1 MIDFPPE
8 FFDPPR
14 DKFDPTFVG
23 PTGKGTKLYVIAEA
37 NGAEEVKRQE
47 VLIGPA
53 GQVWRKA
60 LKAADVDIQDITMWN
75 TCPFRPVDRV
85 GSRAYNR
92 TPSAEEIELYSQ
104 YVKTDIRKKKPAC
117 ILLLGRSA
125 MRGLGID
132 LRVDE
137 ARPKTFDFEGIP
149 CYATWHPSYILRNGG
164 ESYHGFGKLV
174 NDIKRA
180 YQNHQAVPAKA
191 DYTIIDVLDWDKVED
206 IFQNDQEIVL
216 DYEASGLNTYHNNY
230 FVGGIALKGRASKVC
245 VYVMLYNFWRTP
257 EEFPIS
263 IKLRAR
269 IGVWLLS
276 KRLVVF
282 NLQYECAASLTYFKV
297 YIRDIIDVMMMNR
310 SLGYSGGLKEV
321 ASSRLG
327 ARIWN
332 TEVDEWNDLIGKIIK
347 GLQPTHK
354 GRVRDEVL
362 FIQER
367 DHSVSIDEV
376 VAWYAAVKK
385 PNERTNTGRDT
396 LIQFNKLVK
405 KYYSGDRYNEFCKR
419 FFRLVIARAA
429 SRDLSTKFTDIP
441 IEIIAPYA
449 TDDVEYTSL
458 LKDSLQAEI
467 NKLDITRVT
476 EVYNNLAKLGFEM
489 EASGIAWNDTL
500 ASELDKVYLGTAI
513 DCLRSLLMTPKFQ
526 KILPSLSLSTE
537 DRRVPLAE
545 CHQDILEIQTTTELD
560 HLTKYFNPRSNHK
573 NTKDSFSRLIVTA
586 RLRFLMMLHEIFKVY
601 QNSKEECLRE
611 YPVLGPV
618 LEQIIA
624 EPSVEQRFMI
634 VETLVEGSEGISTK
648 IARHPANARDLWR
661 DDSGK
666 KITPPEADVFI
677 KFANW
682 DLPGMASAVIEDVYN
697 AFWHI
702 GGINIDDDKTWVDE
716 FRWIYSFRLYKK
728 VMKSYSTYI
737 WGDVGRGNAA
747 LLDKEEVHN
756 LSAARRPGWQER
768 TPENQVWIKETKFGV
783 CTAVTKRFQSGD
795 HTVPGGELIDLR
807 VSRFIDGV
815 RLHWDLSQSEIRILA
830 FIAND
835 QNLLQ
840 KFLEGADIHLYIASQ
855 IWSKSEKSVTKA
867 ERRFAKSAVFAVL
880 YGDSPPSFAVKFL
893 NGNVELAKYIFKQ
906 LFTAF
911 PNIAKWIKAQHR
923 FALQHGYLFTYF
935 KDPIYD
941 IGMPSEAV
949 ALSAS
954 AKEDLLDNVYSRK
967 VRLSQNK
974 ELDKKLRQLISKS
987 FRNAQNYPI
996 QSVSSTLAGLGEYY
1010 LLEYLRDKEM
1020 SARIDCFTHDS
1031 GELDIQI
1038 ADLPAV
1044 ISVLPKLVV
1053 DNVVKEFK
1061 IPIKAE
1067 YEVGVSGGQMV
1078 ELKDAVADGP
1088 IIYSNFKESKLKAV
1102 NALER
1107 KLTVYGVKCEIAIDK
1122 ETENTRSMGEMFIA
1136 RGAFNLAFGQKEK
1149 VVEGKMKLDFSQVKR
1164 EI

>member
-1 MIDFPPE
+1 VKDFPDE
-8 FFDPPR
+8 FFNPPR

-23 PTGKGTKLYVIAEA
+23 PTGKGTKLYVVAEA
-37 NGAEEVKRQE
+37 NGREEVKLRE

-60 LKAADVDIQDITMWN
+60 LKAAGVDIQDITMWN
-75 TCPFRPVDRV
+75 VVPFRPLDRK
-85 GSRAYNR
+85 GPRDYTR
-92 TPSAEEIELYSQ
+92 TPDLDEIALYSN

-125 MRGLGID
+125 MRGLGINIK
-132 LRVDE
+132 VDE
-137 ARPKTFDFEGIP
+137 ARPRTFDFEGIP
-149 CYATWHPSYILRNGG
+149 CYATWHPSYILRNGS
-164 ESYHGFGKLV
+164 ENYHGFGKLV

-180 YQNHQAVPAKA
+180 YQINQAAPAKSN
-191 DYTIIDVLDWDKVED
+191 YTIIDVLDWDKVED

-216 DYEASGLNTYHNNY
+216 DYEASGLNTYHRDY
-230 FVGGIALKGRASKVC
+230 FVGGIALKGRTSKVS

-257 EEFPIS
+257 EEFPIP
-263 IKLRAR
+263 IRLRAR

-276 KRLVVF
+276 KRLIVF

-310 SLGYSGGLKEV
+310 ALGYTGGLKEV

-327 ARIWN
+327 TQIWN
-332 TEVDEWNDLIGKIIK
+332 VEVDEWNDLIGKIVK
-347 GLQPTHK
+347 GFQPTHK
-354 GRVRDEVL
+354 NNYRDDVL
-362 FIQER
+362 FIREVWCDSFAQL
-367 DHSVSIDEV
+367 ID
-376 VAWYAAVKK
+376 WYTTLKK
-385 PNERTNTGRDT
+385 PNDRTKSCRDAF
-396 LIQFNKLVK
+396 IQLDKLVK
-405 KYYSGDRYNEFCKR
+405 KYYSGKTYNEFCKR
-419 FFRLVIARAA
+419 FFDLVIRRAFK
-429 SRDLSTKFTDIP
+429 RDLATKFTDIP
-441 IEIIAPYA
+441 IEMIAPYA

-458 LKDSLQAEI
+458 LKDSLEAEI
-467 NKLDITRVT
+467 NKLDIARIT

-513 DCLRSLLMTPKFQ
+513 DCLRTLLMVPKFQ

-537 DRRVPLAE
+537 EKIVPLAE
-545 CHQDILEIQTTTELD
+545 CHQDILEIQTTTELN

-573 NTKDSFSRLIVTA
+573 NTRDYFNKLIVTW
-586 RLRFLMMLHEIFKVY
+586 RLRFLMMLHEIFKMY
-601 QNSKEECLRE
+601 QNSKEECLKE
-611 YPVLGPV
+611 YPVLGPL

-624 EPSVEQRFMI
+624 EPDAVQRF
-634 VETLVEGSEGISTK
+634 LVVDALIDGSENLSSK
-648 IARHPANARDLWR
+648 IDRHPANSRDLWR

-666 KITPPEADVFI
+666 KIVPPELDIFV
-677 KFANW
+677 KYGKW
-682 DLPGMASAVIEDVYN
+682 DLPGMASGVIEDVYN

-737 WGDVGRGNAA
+737 WGDVGRGSAA
-747 LLDKEEVHN
+747 LLGKEEVHN

-807 VSRFIDGV
+807 VSRFLDGV

-835 QNLLQ
+835 ENLLQ

-855 IWSKSEKSVTKA
+855 IWSKPEKSVTKA

-935 KDPIYD
+935 KDPIYN

-949 ALSAS
+949 ALSPS
-954 AKEDLLDNVYSRK
+954 NKEDLLENVFSRK
-967 VRLSQNK
+967 VRLSRDK
-974 ELDKKLRQLISKS
+974 EIDKKLRQLVSKS

-996 QSVSSTLAGLGEYY
+996 QSVSSTLAGIGEYY
-1010 LLEYLRDKEM
+1010 LMEYLRDKEM
-1020 SARIDCFTHDS
+1020 SARVDCFTHDS
-1031 GELDIQI
+1031 GELDTQI
-1038 ADLPAV
+1038 ADLPAI
-1044 ISVLPKLVV
+1044 ISVLPKLVI

-1067 YEVGVSGGQMV
+1067 YEIGVSGGQMV
-1078 ELKDAVADGP
+1078 ELKDAVVDGP
-1088 IIYSNFKESKLKAV
+1088 VICSKFKESKLKAV
-1102 NALER
+1102 SALEN
-1107 KLTVYGVKCEIAIDK
+1107 KLTTYGVKCEVVIDK
-1122 ETENTRSMGEMFIA
+1122 ETETTRSMGELFIA

-1149 VVEGKMKLDFSQVKR
+1149 VVEGNMKLDFSQVKR
-1164 EI
+1164 EA